1 MEFSKIE
8 AVTVSI
14 LGKGTPT
21 HSLLSRKQT
30 GDTFA
35 GANMSSI
42 VTTTDPF
49 KETYLYTPYGLSES
63 RNGSNTNNKATVY
76 IPINQVE
83 ESIYEEPLPKIY
95 SGGFLSLN
103 RKFGSDPVL
112 SEDCTDEY
120 AEPAGIA
127 SNSFSENIYSRAMD
141 PIESRKLSK
150 EALPPLPINHYA
162 RPLSPPR
169 PPPPKFP
176 KQPKLVLPP
185 PPSGNSTMIIS
196 GTTTSGASTSSRFA
210 KSKLN
215 A

>member
-127 SNSFSENIYSRAMD
+127 SNSFSENIYSRA
-141 PIESRKLSK
+141 
-150 EALPPLPINHYA
+150 INHYA